1 MVNTVTAVN
10 FEKEVLEADVP
21 VLVDFWAAWCT
32 PCKMLSP
39 IVDEAAKEKRGRQI
53 LQSKHRS
60 GIRTCHALRRYEY
73 TYSYTIQKRPDSK
86 EVHRPD
92 IKRGTSAITVETG
105 DTYEDTCLRRSERS
119 EQDNN

>member
-39 IVDEAAKEKRGRQI
+39 IVDEAAKEREDVKFCKVNIDQESELAMRYGVMSIPTLILFKSGQI
-53 LQSKHRS
+53 AKKSIGLISTEELLQ
-60 GIRTCHALRRYEY
+60 L
-73 TYSYTIQKRPDSK
+73 
-86 EVHRPD
+86 
-92 IKRGTSAITVETG
+92 
-105 DTYEDTCLRRSERS
+105 L
-119 EQDNN
+119 

>member
-39 IVDEAAKEKRGRQI
+39 IVDEAAKEREDVKFCKVNIDQESELAMRYGVMSIPTLILFKSGQI
-53 LQSKHRS
+53 AKKSIDL
-60 GIRTCHALRRYEY
+60 I
-73 TYSYTIQKRPDSK
+73 SK
-86 EVHRPD
+86 E
-92 IKRGTSAITVETG
+92 E
-105 DTYEDTCLRRSERS
+105 LL
-119 EQDNN
+119 QLL

>member
-10 FEKEVLEADVP
+10 FEKEVLEADGP

-39 IVDEAAKEKRGRQI
+39 IVDEAAKEREDVKFCKVNIDQESELAMRYGVMSIPTLILFKSGQI
-53 LQSKHRS
+53 
-60 GIRTCHALRRYEY
+60 
-73 TYSYTIQKRPDSK
+73 

-92 IKRGTSAITVETG
+92 IKRGASAITVEM
-105 DTYEDTCLRRSERS
+105 
-119 EQDNN
+119 